1 MEITEYLLKFTTYQN
16 YRNWVNS
23 NSTLAV
29 KCVCLIAADG
39 GYIMYNGA
47 LMAE

>member
-23 NSTLAV
+23 NGTLAA
-29 KCVCLIAADG
+29 KCVCLVSDTSRVYFHG
-39 GYIMYNGA
+39 T
-47 LMAE
+47 LDLE